1 MWKRDFLRG
10 DDFYKMKDMV
20 SKLKKHRSNEAGGN
34 KEPTTNLNNLN
45 KAKAVGARISIQQT
59 QGSNNLIKKENPRK
73 SYLNK

>member
-45 KAKAVGARISIQQT
+45 KAKAVGARISIQ
-59 QGSNNLIKKENPRK
+59 
-73 SYLNK
+73 